1 MLYTVGMTEAEA
13 KLQLEHEGF
22 RNVSAWLD
30 SPDFSYP
37 EHVHPTG
44 TVHII
49 VEGEM
54 VVTMDGIIHD
64 LQAGDR
70 LEIEADQPHLAR
82 MGPLGCTY
90 VTGEK

>member
-1 MLYTVGMTEAEA
+1 
-13 KLQLEHEGF
+13 
-22 RNVSAWLD
+22 
-30 SPDFSYP
+30 
-37 EHVHPTG
+37 
-44 TVHII
+44 
-49 VEGEM
+49 
-54 VVTMDGIIHD
+54 MDGIIHD